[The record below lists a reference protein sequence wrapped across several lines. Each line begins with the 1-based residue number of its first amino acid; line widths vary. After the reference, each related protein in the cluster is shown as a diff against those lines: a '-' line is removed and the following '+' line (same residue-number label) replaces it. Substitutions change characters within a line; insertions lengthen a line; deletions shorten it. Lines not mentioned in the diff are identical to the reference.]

1 MFKKTPS
8 LSSQPSSLVSCRLG
22 STEDLYCDDEL
33 HPSLEHDPNMRLMDE
48 HLLDRFHARNFSEE
62 RDDGKSDQIS
72 VGRRNITEIFVAES
86 ILSMSVPSTGP
97 TSLLD
102 TCSTVSESLET
113 ASLERFNTNCWT
125 LTATNND

>member
-1 MFKKTPS
+1 
-8 LSSQPSSLVSCRLG
+8 
-22 STEDLYCDDEL
+22 
-33 HPSLEHDPNMRLMDE
+33 
-48 HLLDRFHARNFSEE
+48 
-62 RDDGKSDQIS
+62 
-72 VGRRNITEIFVAES
+72 
-86 ILSMSVPSTGP
+86 MSVPSTGP